1 MPSPVTATASSSAS
15 NAIRVQAGVGGV
27 LTANAQQ
34 AEPSLIRAIAAAA
47 LDDELGGSLL
57 AHLKML
63 PATTNNRTVIEDLML
78 RVGLVLKIARMKD
91 EAIDSL
97 LQRIVTTVERMPATA
112 YPNIELRA
120 GLKALGVSLP
130 ELAAAIRNPDT
141 AQAARLAA
149 RVEMPNATPARS
161 AANAAIASYLQP
173 EARPAAS
180 DNALAMRGDNRTLE
194 SRLGLFS
201 EKVAIPQPV
210 NRNDDPRQL
219 QQHLKTMFEA
229 GESRP
234 VSRVQLSEASLSP
247 RTEPATVEEGEMT
260 SASQT
265 AKAYREIP
273 AVSENKRPESKATE
287 ARIQPPALQDTDQSE
302 RIAETDKRTDV
313 KSERRDNLKSDAGDK
328 RLQTLLTLKG
338 ISEVITQVIDAV
350 TDSSVNRLTEQHAQM
365 KAASVPQQ
373 AIVLSSDEAIAEA
386 DPMKTAGITKE
397 HVAEPLA
404 VSDSAD
410 ELASEQRLIQERSTP
425 TAGTASTTS
434 SSPADQEARAL
445 TGNLPGQLVPFAV
458 VTSTPAREA
467 FVAETRDEDEA
478 RDETDGDE
486 NGDERGDGRERRR
499 PRDAYD
505 AIHDPV
511 EEEDGLKITRDST
524 DADRAFAY
532 YQRLGGF

>member
-1 MPSPVTATASSSAS
+1 M
-15 NAIRVQAGVGGV
+15 QAGVGGV
-27 LTANAQQ
+27 MTSNAQQ

-97 LQRIVTTVERMPATA
+97 LQRIITAVERMPATA
-112 YPNIELRA
+112 YPAIELRA

-201 EKVAIPQPV
+201 ERVAIPQPV

-229 GESRP
+229 GENRS
-234 VSRVQLSEASLSP
+234 VSRVQLSEANLSP
-247 RTEPATVEEGEMT
+247 QTEPTTTEGGEMT

-265 AKAYREIP
+265 AKAGREIP
-273 AVSENKRPESKATE
+273 NVVEGRQIEKLQADTQ
-287 ARIQPPALQDTDQSE
+287 IPPLEPQDAHQSE
-302 RIAETDKRTDV
+302 RANKPDASTHAKT
-313 KSERRDNLKSDAGDK
+313 ERRDSLKSDPGDK

-350 TDSSVNRLTEQHAQM
+350 TDSSVSRLTEQHAQM
-365 KAASVPQQ
+365 KAARELQQ
-373 AIVLSSDEAIAEA
+373 AIVPSSDEAPEQA
-386 DPMKTAGITKE
+386 DPMKTASIAKE
-397 HVAEPLA
+397 HRGDPLR

-410 ELASEQRLIQERSTP
+410 DLAADQRMMQDRSAATG
-425 TAGTASTTS
+425 GTAATTS
-434 SSPADQEARAL
+434 SAQTEQEAKHLA
-445 TGNLPGQLVPFAV
+445 GNLPGQLVPFAV
-458 VTSTPAREA
+458 VNSTPAREA
-467 FVAETRDEDEA
+467 FVAETREEEA
-478 RDETDGDE
+478 RDETDGDDS
-486 NGDERGDGRERRR
+486 GDEQSEGRERRR